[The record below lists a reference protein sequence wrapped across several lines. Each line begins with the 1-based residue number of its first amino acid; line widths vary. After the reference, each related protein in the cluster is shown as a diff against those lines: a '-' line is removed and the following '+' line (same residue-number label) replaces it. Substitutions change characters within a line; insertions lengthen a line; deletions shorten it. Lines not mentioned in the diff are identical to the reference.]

1 MREPASRTRRTRSAS
16 CRGRSRM
23 HTVSSG
29 TGTPRAFA
37 MCARLVS
44 IGAVEVDDVGQVAGA
59 GDLLHVDA
67 RARVEHR
74 VALGHRDDG
83 QGVGQALGRQ
93 RGAVHGVDGEVD
105 LRAGAVAD
113 VLAVVE
119 HRRFVLL
126 ALADD
131 DGAAHGDRV
140 EDRPHGV
147 DGGLVDDLLVAAP
160 EVAGRGERRG
170 LGGTDELQREVAV
183 DLGPDRCAR
192 LGTSCGCR
200 SLAVHLPCG
209 APGGAQLL
217 DGAGARGRP
226 GTGVDTS
233 GWMCPAGASARAGSR
248 RPGAGAG
255 PGPARPSRAWP
266 RARERGCARR

>member
-16 CRGRSRM
+16 CRG
-23 HTVSSG
+23 
-29 TGTPRAFA
+29 P
-37 MCARLVS
+37 
-44 IGAVEVDDVGQVAGA
+44 VEDAHRQLRHRDAAGLRDVRQRGLDGGGQVDDVREVAGT

-67 RARVEHR
+67 GARVEHR
-74 VALGHRDDG
+74 VPLGDRHDG
-83 QGVGQALGRQ
+83 QGVGQALGGQ

-140 EDRPHGV
+140 EHRPHGV
-147 DGGLVDDLLVAAP
+147 DGGLVHDLLVAASRGGGRRRAP
-160 EVAGRGERRG
+160 RLRWHGRARARGCGRSSAGRVRR
-170 LGGTDELQREVAV
+170 AW
-183 DLGPDRCAR
+183 
-192 LGTSCGCR
+192 GCR

-209 APGGAQLL
+209 RRGAQLL
-217 DGAGARGRP
+217 DRAGARGRP
-226 GTGVDTS
+226 CTRVDTS
-233 GWMCPAGASARAGSR
+233 GLECPAGNRPVRNSPARVRPQARARDRS
-248 RPGAGAG
+248 
-255 PGPARPSRAWP
+255 SRAWP
-266 RARERGCARR
+266 RARARGCARR